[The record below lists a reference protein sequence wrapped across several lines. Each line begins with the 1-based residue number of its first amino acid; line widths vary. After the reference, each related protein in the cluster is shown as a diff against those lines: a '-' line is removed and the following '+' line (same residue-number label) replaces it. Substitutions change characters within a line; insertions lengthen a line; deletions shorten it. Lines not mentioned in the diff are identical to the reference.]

1 MYTHVCQYIQYMH
14 IWIDFKTCKCSNM
27 YTHVCQYIQ
36 YMHIWI
42 DFKTYKCSNMYTHVC
57 TCMQYMHI
65 WIDFNTLHVAHMY
78 HSYIHIHAN
87 IALNKQHMHFL
98 RTCWMYVL
106 LHVFA
111 CIFVCICIYV
121 VFFLVIFVCMCIYC
135 LYVGYIDRLTLL
147 PAKNTGKYMQY
158 NTEHKNMHIICTSY
172 IHIHAHTYTQKHQI
186 HTRYRT
192 YGLIY
197 RMYLACMLYV

>member
-42 DFKTYKCSNMYTHVC
+42 DFKTYKLECSNMYTHVC
-57 TCMQYMHI
+57 KYMQYMHI
-65 WIDFNTLHVAHMY
+65 WIDFNTSHVAHMY

-106 LHVFA
+106 MHVFA
-111 CIFVCICIYV
+111 CIFACICICRFFSRYICMYV
-121 VFFLVIFVCMCIYC
+121 YILPVCGAYRPTSTFAC
-135 LYVGYIDRLTLL
+135 
-147 PAKNTGKYMQY
+147 KKYRQ
-158 NTEHKNMHIICTSY
+158 
-172 IHIHAHTYTQKHQI
+172 IHAI
-186 HTRYRT
+186 
-192 YGLIY
+192 
-197 RMYLACMLYV
+197 